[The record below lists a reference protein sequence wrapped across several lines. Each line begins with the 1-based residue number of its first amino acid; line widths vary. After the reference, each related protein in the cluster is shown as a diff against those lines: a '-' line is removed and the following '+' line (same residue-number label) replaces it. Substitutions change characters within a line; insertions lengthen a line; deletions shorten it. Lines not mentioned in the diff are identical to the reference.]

1 MQSTKTNCL
10 GFKRIEGVP
19 ICFDYVTKRR
29 SSRCQVIMSAQIS
42 TSTWQLL
49 YFSSTWQIWREPQ
62 MLTSASSADVEC

>member
-49 YFSSTWQIWREPQ
+49 YNFPPRGKFGGSPK
-62 MLTSASSADVEC
+62 C